1 MPTACIPPPPLHA
14 PSGTLRGD
22 LSCLQ
27 HATYL
32 VASGHTTLAA
42 TAAFLSLNLKHIY
55 ILTTSNPGPAPTD
68 LLPGI
73 REEWMLAAAALTQG
87 AQQAPAPPAKFRHL
101 SMQDITAG
109 RLAAV
114 AATKQPAAAQGK
126 ASPQQTGAAAPIFNT
141 QAWLSVRPDVVVHRY
156 HAYNY
161 TTRWERRVLPL

>member
-1 MPTACIPPPPLHA
+1 MPTACIPPLPLHA

-32 VASGHTTLAA
+32 VASGTTTLAER
-42 TAAFLSLNLKHIY
+42 AAFLSLNLKRIY

-87 AQQAPAPPAKFRHL
+87 AQRALYLHQPVIPATCAF
-101 SMQDITAG
+101 
-109 RLAAV
+109 
-114 AATKQPAAAQGK
+114 
-126 ASPQQTGAAAPIFNT
+126 
-141 QAWLSVRPDVVVHRY
+141 
-156 HAYNY
+156 
-161 TTRWERRVLPL
+161 